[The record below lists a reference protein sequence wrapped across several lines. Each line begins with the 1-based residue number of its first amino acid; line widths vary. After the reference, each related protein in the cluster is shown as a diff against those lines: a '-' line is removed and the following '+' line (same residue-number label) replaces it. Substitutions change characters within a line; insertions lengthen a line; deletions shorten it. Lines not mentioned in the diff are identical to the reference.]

1 MKFVI
6 SEEFFEKVDNGCFGV
21 VAVKRLNNT
30 EANSEITA
38 FLNENIKKCEDYFEG
53 KKVKEAPEI
62 VCYREAFRALGIN
75 PNKFLCSIE
84 ALLSRIA
91 KKKGFPSINPAVDL
105 GNAVSIKYYLP
116 IGAHDI
122 NSLKDEG
129 LFVRPACEGDTFV
142 AFGGT
147 EKEFPAENEIVYVSG
162 NEVRTRNWT
171 WRQSEIGKITEET
184 TSILFPIDGFT
195 DINKD
200 KVLAARDE
208 LAELLKKYF
217 GCEVITGFLDKDNR
231 EFEIKF

>member
-1 MKFVI
+1 MKFII
-6 SEEFFEKVDNGCFGV
+6 SKEFFDKVENGCFGV
-21 VAVKRLNNT
+21 VAVKELDNKILKP
-30 EANSEITA
+30 EIA
-38 FLNENIKKCEDYFEG
+38 QFLNENIAGCENYFDG

-62 VCYREAFRALGIN
+62 VCYREAFRSLGIN

-122 NSLKDEG
+122 NSLKDDG
-129 LFVRPACEGDTFV
+129 LYVRPAYDGDTFV

-195 DINKD
+195 DVNKD
-200 KVLAARDE
+200 KVIAARDE
-208 LAELLKKYF
+208 LADLLKRYF
-217 GCEVITGFLDKDNR
+217 NCEVIKGFLDKDDR